1 MFRVNLIF
9 DDGTFT
15 NSVVTEA
22 TKEQMFRNFATKYGE
37 KYTLDWRKDEILAL
51 DGAEFIISIIA
62 APFR

>member
-1 MFRVNLIF
+1 MFRVSVIF

-22 TKEQMFRNFATKYGE
+22 TKEQMFRHFTATYGE
-37 KYTLDWRKDEILAL
+37 KYTLDWRQEEILAL
-51 DGAEFIISIIA
+51 DGDAFVMSIIA

>member
-22 TKEQMFRNFATKYGE
+22 TKEQMFRHFTTIYGE

-51 DGAEFIISIIA
+51 DGAEFVISIIA
-62 APFR
+62 APCR